1 MLLGLLLKAIPDQC
15 WCLNGNIRKGVK
27 QVLSAR
33 VSPIVKTYSERK
45 YNNKN
50 KYPMIIIILAVL
62 ALNSSE

>member
-1 MLLGLLLKAIPDQC
+1 M
-15 WCLNGNIRKGVK
+15 NGNIRKGVK